1 MFWFSWMTGQCYR
14 TIQTERYHRYYR
26 LVHELFYRRLFID
39 SDLRRLLLHSIPTC
53 YIVYSISNVT
63 IRYYTQWFS
72 YPWAQKAS
80 SYIETHTLE
89 SNKKSDFHKYDKSNW
104 YVKME

>member
-1 MFWFSWMTGQCYR
+1 MTGQCYR

-39 SDLRRLLLHSIPTC
+39 SDLRRLLLHSISTC

-63 IRYYTQWFS
+63 IRYYTQLFS

-80 SYIETHTLE
+80 SFIETQT
-89 SNKKSDFHKYDKSNW
+89 F
-104 YVKME
+104 